1 MNTDTTH
8 NKTQEMVQGG
18 TIPEDNIY
26 YKIDLNIPE
35 DNIHNNMSYTET
47 KTDTNLKVK
56 KKKIIKS
63 KIKKKKIINNNE
75 PYSEGNNFLERGYN
89 PGFFGPAETKM
100 SDDIQPWMNQNSVL
114 WFPTKM
120 SKKDTKAPDKQTLSN
135 GRGMDGYIKKENK
148 KGVEG
153 FWATPNDF
161 KLYTKEEIQ
170 KRQTDKNLAVDRTI
184 ITHDCGEVS
193 WIDVDT
199 SFYDSFIAHL
209 IAAHPHYTSMSGKE
223 GRVHIPFIMD
233 EKPEFFPTTF
243 MGVGEKCRHKCYYMD
258 EVSEKADKDKKKI
271 EIYTGGWLYCKKDT
285 KIQNYKQPIPHIN
298 YTKFTDF
305 ILKKKKKSS
314 TKKKKAINHMFATKK
329 MDKKTE
335 DMFIAYSKVIK
346 PEIWNRSSGSLN
358 EGGSW
363 LIIQSCAKREG
374 MTWEVWDKLCR
385 GYPKNYDFNK
395 NKKKWE
401 DLTDSDQLLR
411 VGIEHILTMARG
423 VYNEDT
429 GEHTGDW
436 KKCDEL
442 DGQFIQF
449 EKFSRFYFN
458 EICKKA
464 KQDCKDLIEGGDDEI
479 DDLEDELDDLIDEK
493 KASKDSKRKKEL
505 RNEIKEKKME
515 IRELKKDG
523 DLIGD
528 LTKIL
533 DDCYSCCK
541 KYFERFHF
549 KIKFPECGYAIS
561 NLTDIYF
568 LNKSK
573 LKDLYENITIPILNQ
588 KGAMLDK
595 EWFEMWKR
603 DIQVRT
609 IDVADFIPTP
619 LPRQPYEFNLY
630 RGLAGARLRRVKPI
644 EEAKMLDI
652 FATHIT
658 LLTGGEDADYRNEDT
673 GLTPE
678 QYMWY
683 YLAHMVQQPG
693 IIPEVGLIFCGEQGT
708 GKSLFLEKFAEKI
721 LGRQYLLSTAHMNMV
736 TGQFPQI
743 QRKLVVIMDET
754 QGKEGFANKDI
765 IKNLITQPRI
775 CWEEKHKSGIMI
787 NNCARYWF
795 ISNNESPLC
804 IELGDRRFVVFVCSA
819 EIKRKPERE
828 KTEYF
833 NKLAAAFD
841 DDAYCKALYDY
852 LMKYDLKLPTK
863 FQPCCNP
870 KGDVKFHPKNNRP
883 FTGRYCDIQSVN
895 IPLPYY
901 FFNNLVKIEGINM
914 INKGD
919 ENESPEL
926 YQEEEMRIREEK
938 TSLERAD
945 GTKIYCNQPKS
956 FSRMELWEQYEN
968 YLDLIGKTNAKEW
981 SDATKFWRKIM
992 SWCDGRDDWKR
1003 AVELYED
1010 DNGIKCCSIKPIEM
1024 RRLIEEFKHLLRV

>member
-1 MNTDTTH
+1 MEDH
-8 NKTQEMVQGG
+8 NQ
-18 TIPEDNIY
+18 IPNDPMGAIAEEKIY
-26 YKIDLNIPE
+26 YKIDLNISQE
-35 DNIHNNMSYTET
+35 NISIMDMNGET
-47 KTDTNLKVK
+47 KSQTQVSK
-56 KKKIIKS
+56 KKKIK
-63 KIKKKKIINNNE
+63 KIKKKMKLPNNNKKIQVNL
-75 PYSEGNNFLERGYN
+75 YADRGYDM
-89 PGFFGPAETKM
+89 PVMKEQEPDTQVALEFFEKA
-100 SDDIQPWMNQNSVL
+100 DVL

-120 SKKDTKAPDKQTLSN
+120 SKKDKKAPDKQTLPN
-135 GRGMDGYIKKENK
+135 GRAMDGYIKRENK
-148 KGVEG
+148 KGIEG
-153 FWATPNDF
+153 YWATPNDF
-161 KLYTKEEIQ
+161 KIYTKEQIKE
-170 KRQTDKNLAVDRTI
+170 RQTDKNLAVDRTI
-184 ITHDCGEVS
+184 ITHDCEAVS

-199 SFYDSFIAHL
+199 SFYDPFISHL
-209 IAAHPHYTSMSGKE
+209 IDKHPHYKSMSGKE

-233 EKPEFFPTTF
+233 NKPEFFPTTF
-243 MGVGEKCRHKCYYMD
+243 MGVGEKCRHKCYYVD
-258 EVSEKADKDKKKI
+258 EISAEADKDTKKI

-285 KIQNYKQPIPHIN
+285 IVVNTNNPIPHIN
-298 YTKFTDF
+298 YTKLTDF

-314 TKKKKAINHMFATKK
+314 VKKKKAITHMFEKKK
-329 MDKKTE
+329 MSKKDE
-335 DMFIAYSKVIK
+335 DMFIAYSKIIK
-346 PEIWNRSSGSLN
+346 PEIWDRTSGSLN
-358 EGGSW
+358 DGGSW
-363 LIIQSCAKREG
+363 LIIQSAAKREG

-385 GYPKNYDFNK
+385 GYPKNYDHDK
-395 NKKKWE
+395 NKKKWD

-423 VYNEDT
+423 VYCEET
-429 GEHTGDW
+429 GKHTGDW

-442 DGQFIQF
+442 DAQFIQF

-458 EICKKA
+458 KICKQA
-464 KQDCKDLIEGGDDEI
+464 KEDCDAALEGTNE
-479 DDLEDELDDLIDEK
+479 ELDDLQDDLDELIEDKKVEKNIKKRKEIRQQIKDK
-493 KASKDSKRKKEL
+493 KA
-505 RNEIKEKKME
+505 E
-515 IRELKKDG
+515 IREMKANVDIEG
-523 DLIGD
+523 DIQQ
-528 LTKIL
+528 IL
-533 DDCYSCCK
+533 RDAYEMCK
-541 KYFERFHF
+541 NYFEKFHF

-573 LKDLYENITIPILNQ
+573 LADLYENITFPQLGKN
-588 KGAMLDK
+588 GLYDK
-595 EWFEMWKR
+595 KWFDLWR
-603 DIQVRT
+603 QDLQVRT
-609 IDVADFIPTP
+609 IDIADFIPTP

-644 EEAKMLDI
+644 GEEEMLDI
-652 FATHIT
+652 FGTHIT
-658 LLTGGEDADYRNEDT
+658 LLTGGEDADFRNEDT

-678 QYMWY
+678 EYMWY
-683 YLAHMVQQPG
+683 YLAHLVQQPG

-743 QRKLVVIMDET
+743 QRKLIVIMDET

-852 LMKYDLKLPTK
+852 LMNYDLTLPIK
-863 FQPCCNP
+863 FQPCNDP
-870 KGDVKFHPKNNRP
+870 NGTRKFHPKNNRP

-901 FFNNLVKIEGINM
+901 FFNNLCKIEGICLANNADPE
-914 INKGD
+914 IEPNKYAA
-919 ENESPEL
+919 EV
-926 YQEEEMRIREEK
+926 QRIREEK
-938 TSLERAD
+938 TNLTRAD
-945 GTKIYCNQPKS
+945 GTKIFCNQPKS
-956 FSRMELWEQYEN
+956 LSRMELWEQYEN
-968 YLDLIGKTNAKEW
+968 YLELIGKTNAKEW

-992 SWCDGRDDWKR
+992 SWIDNRPGWDK
-1003 AVELYED
+1003 AMELYDD

-1024 RRLIEEFKHLLRV
+1024 RRMIEEYKHLLRV